1 MSRAFFWKKYG
12 ILKREL
18 DFFNKYD
25 IEKRKI
31 VSMKV
36 KEEICLKFPAVLR
49 DKLVQN
55 EIEFPDTTEFEYDKI
70 YIWNKF
76 W

>member
-1 MSRAFFWKKYG
+1 
-12 ILKREL
+12 
-18 DFFNKYD
+18 
-25 IEKRKI
+25 
-31 VSMKV
+31 MKV

-55 EIEFPDTTEFEYDKI
+55 EIEFPDTTEFEFDKI